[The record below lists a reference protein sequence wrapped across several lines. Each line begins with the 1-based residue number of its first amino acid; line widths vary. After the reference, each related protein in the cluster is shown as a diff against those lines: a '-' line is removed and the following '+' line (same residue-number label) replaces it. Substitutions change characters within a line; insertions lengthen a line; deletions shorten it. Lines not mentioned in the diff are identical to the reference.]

1 MRILGLNAFHG
12 DASAALLID
21 GQLVCAVEEERLNRV
36 KHCAGFPSLA
46 VRECLRLGGI
56 SAGQLDHVAISRDP
70 RAHLADK
77 LLHVGTRLLHSR
89 DLPALVRQV
98 RDRLTN
104 RKKITSVESALA
116 DALGTDELRATFHTV
131 EHHRAHLASA
141 FFASGFAE
149 AAVLSLDGFGDFVST
164 MWGRG
169 TDRHIEVL
177 GEVGFPHSLGA
188 LYTAMTQWLGFPK
201 YGDEGKVMGL
211 AAYGNAQAV
220 PELRQLLQLHP
231 DGSFSLELRYFRHHR
246 DGIEMSWADGSPK
259 LARLYGDELCRL
271 LGPAREPGSALLP
284 RHQDVAASLQA
295 LLEDAVCHLALG
307 VQRRTGLTKLT
318 LAGGVALNSVANG
331 KILDRTPFA
340 ELFVQPAAGDNG
352 TAIGAALWIEHQV
365 LGRPRRF
372 VMHHAYTGPT
382 FSLDEC
388 TQAVQSMF
396 GAAASLDAHGQ
407 AVVSGVATVGS
418 NGQPSQARLRI
429 ERLSDSQLRERAVSA
444 IERGE
449 VIGWFQGAMEFGPRA
464 LGHRSILA
472 DPRRADMKDIL
483 NRRIKHREPFRP
495 FAPAILAEH
504 TAQWFV
510 RAAPSPAMLLV
521 DEVRKEKRALVPAI
535 VHADGTGR
543 LQTVEQA
550 HSPHFYALIAAFA
563 ERTGVPILLNTSFNE
578 HEPIVC
584 SPSDALRCFVKTH
597 MDALALC
604 NLWLSWVIEVSEAE
618 FHYGNT
624 SIDAG

>member
-12 DASAALLID
+12 DASAALFID
-21 GQLVCAVEEERLNRV
+21 GKLVCAVEEERLNRK
-36 KHCAGFPSLA
+36 KHCAGFPALA

-56 SAGQLDHVAISRDP
+56 SAAQLDHVAISRDP
-70 RAHLADK
+70 QAHLFDK

-89 DLPALVRQV
+89 DRSGLWQQV
-98 RDRLTN
+98 VDRVNN
-104 RKKITSVESALA
+104 RKKVASVEASLLEAV
-116 DALGTDELRATFHTV
+116 GTGSLRAAFHTV

-141 FFASGFAE
+141 FFASGFEE

-164 MWGRG
+164 MWGHG
-169 TDRHIEVL
+169 TDRHIAVL

-188 LYTAMTQWLGFPK
+188 MYTAVTQWLGFPK

-211 AAYGNAQAV
+211 AAYGDGRNV
-220 PELRQLLQLHP
+220 PELRKLLVLRP
-231 DGSFSLELRYFRHHR
+231 DGSFALVLDYFRHHR
-246 DGIEMSWADGSPK
+246 EGIEMSWADGTPR
-259 LARLYGDELCRL
+259 LGRLYSDKLCQL

-284 RHQDVAASLQA
+284 HHQDVAASLQS
-295 LLEDAVCHLALG
+295 LLEDAVVHVALG
-307 VQRRTGLTKLT
+307 LARRTGQRRLT

-331 KILDRTPFA
+331 KMLDRTPFA

-352 TAIGAALWIEHQV
+352 TSIGAALWVEHQI
-365 LGRPRRF
+365 LRQPRRF

-382 FSLDEC
+382 FSDEDCEAAVRRLLGEVVLD
-388 TQAVQSMF
+388 
-396 GAAASLDAHGQ
+396 GQ
-407 AVVSGVATVGS
+407 GRAEVADVETVGRD
-418 NGQPSQARLRI
+418 GQPAKGRLRV
-429 ERLSDSQLRERAVSA
+429 ERLSDAALFERAVSA
-444 IERGE
+444 IEQGD

-464 LGHRSILA
+464 LGHRSILC

-495 FAPAILAEH
+495 FAPAILSEA
-504 TAQWFV
+504 TADWFV

-521 DEVRKEKRALVPAI
+521 DEVRAEKRALVPAV

-543 LQTVEQA
+543 LQTVQRE
-550 HSPHFYALIAAFA
+550 HSPRFYALIAAFA

-584 SPSDALRCFVKTH
+584 SPLDALRCFVKTH
-597 MDALALC
+597 MDALALQ
-604 NLWLSWVIEVSEAE
+604 NVWLSWV
-618 FHYGNT
+618 T
-624 SIDAG
+624 D

>member
-21 GQLVCAVEEERLNRV
+21 GKLVCAVEEERLNRK
-36 KHCAGFPSLA
+36 KHCAGFPALA

-56 SAGQLDHVAISRDP
+56 SAAQLDHVAISRDP
-70 RAHLADK
+70 RAHLFDK
-77 LLHVGTRLLHSR
+77 LLHVGTRLLHG
-89 DLPALVRQV
+89 
-98 RDRLTN
+98 RDRSGLWQQVVDRVNN
-104 RKKITSVESALA
+104 RKKVASVEASVLEAV
-116 DALGTDELRATFHTV
+116 GTGSLRAAFHTV

-141 FFASGFAE
+141 FFASGFEE

-164 MWGRG
+164 MWGQG
-169 TDRHIEVL
+169 TDRHIAVL

-188 LYTAMTQWLGFPK
+188 MYTAVTQWLGFPK

-211 AAYGNAQAV
+211 AAYGDGRKV
-220 PELRQLLQLHP
+220 PELRKLLMLRP
-231 DGSFSLELRYFRHHR
+231 DGSFALVLDYFRHHR
-246 DGIEMSWADGSPK
+246 EGIEMSWADGTPR
-259 LARLYGDELCRL
+259 LGRLYSDKLCQL

-284 RHQDVAASLQA
+284 HHQDVAASLQS
-295 LLEDAVCHLALG
+295 LLEDAVVHVALG
-307 VQRRTGLTKLT
+307 LARRTGQRRLT

-331 KILDRTPFA
+331 KILDRTPFG

-352 TAIGAALWIEHQV
+352 TSIGAALWVEHQI
-365 LGRPRRF
+365 LRQPRRF

-382 FSLDEC
+382 FSDEDC
-388 TQAVQSMF
+388 EAAVRQLL
-396 GAAASLDAHGQ
+396 GEVVWDGQ
-407 AVVSGVATVGS
+407 GRAEVAGVETVGRD
-418 NGQPSQARLRI
+418 GQPAQGRLRI
-429 ERLSDSQLRERAVSA
+429 ERLSDAALFERAVSA
-444 IERGE
+444 IEQGD

-464 LGHRSILA
+464 LGHRSILC

-495 FAPAILAEH
+495 FAPAILNEA
-504 TAQWFV
+504 TADWFV

-521 DEVRKEKRALVPAI
+521 DEVRAEKRALIPAV

-543 LQTVEQA
+543 LQTVQRE
-550 HSPHFYALIAAFA
+550 HSPRFYALIAAFA

-584 SPSDALRCFVKTH
+584 SPLDALRCFVKTH
-597 MDALALC
+597 MDALALQ
-604 NLWLSWVIEVSEAE
+604 NVWLSWV
-618 FHYGNT
+618 T
-624 SIDAG
+624 D